1 MKSITYTPLGLW
13 FLLKEATNRSSQNEI
28 CLNDIYKD
36 YVKENKRIGTPGEF
50 QTVSPPGEQKPKAGQ
65 PTVTKQ

>member
-1 MKSITYTPLGLW
+1 MKFVSMI
-13 FLLKEATNRSSQNEI
+13 FIRI
-28 CLNDIYKD
+28 I

-65 PTVTKQ
+65 PRVTKQ